1 MSHISVKNA
10 QTWSLS
16 GELSFATVTALLA
29 EFESTPSLPQVIDLE
44 KITRTDSAGLALL
57 IEFCKRSQ
65 PSSLVF
71 HNIPEQLLTLAKVS
85 GVQDILLSA

>member
-1 MSHISVKNA
+1 MSSISVTNA

-29 EFESTPSLPQVIDLE
+29 EFESKSALPQVIDLKE
-44 KITRTDSAGLALL
+44 VTRTDSAGLALL

-65 PSSLVF
+65 PSTLIF
-71 HNIPEQLLTLAKVS
+71 QNIPEQLLTLAKVS
-85 GVQDILLSA
+85 DVQDILISA